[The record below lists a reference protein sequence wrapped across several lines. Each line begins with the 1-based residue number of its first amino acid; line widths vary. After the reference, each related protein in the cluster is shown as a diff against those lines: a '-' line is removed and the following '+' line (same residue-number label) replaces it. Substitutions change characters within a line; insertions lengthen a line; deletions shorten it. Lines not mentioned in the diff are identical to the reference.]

1 MRQNVHQDA
10 GILTAGNPKRKNE
23 LPYRCLRNRRPLH
36 REGKQHR
43 GFVVITAALLF
54 GSQMRRLLGA
64 LGTLDGKVTV
74 QKTEVLV
81 GREQKVCVTAAHVI
95 LPVST
100 G

>member
-1 MRQNVHQDA
+1 M
-10 GILTAGNPKRKNE
+10 
-23 LPYRCLRNRRPLH
+23 
-36 REGKQHR
+36 
-43 GFVVITAALLF
+43 ITAALLF